1 MCMVL
6 VAATSAIHVSLI
18 RPALDDIFLKKD
30 QSMLI
35 LLPVAVIAIAI
46 VKGLSAYFQN
56 YFMRY
61 VGQRVITDMQIKL
74 YEHLISADLT
84 FLNSQ
89 SSGRLISRFTNDII
103 TMRGAVSN
111 LLTGLVKEFLTV
123 IFLIALMFYQN
134 FTLSIIAFTVFPL
147 AVFPIVKM
155 GKRMRKIS
163 NSTQEELGKYT
174 SRLDD
179 TFQTIRIIRSYGRE
193 AFEIKRARDI
203 MENIFRLY
211 IKAIKTDSITSP
223 IMEMLGGIAIAAVI
237 WYGGSQVISGNT
249 TPGSFFAFIAA
260 FITAYKP
267 IKSLADLN
275 TSLQEGLAAARR
287 LFAVLDIKPSVCDAE
302 NSVDLTI
309 KGGAIKFNKV
319 SFSYLEGK
327 QALKGLD
334 FIVPAGKKVAL
345 VGASGGGKST
355 IINLILRFYD
365 TEDGFIT
372 IDEQDI
378 KKVKLTSLRSA
389 FAIVTQEI
397 MLFDDS
403 VMANIGYGNLTA
415 SEEEII
421 NAAKAAAAHDFI
433 MELPNGYDSLIGQ
446 HGLKLSGG
454 QRQRISIARA
464 ILKNAPILLLDEAT
478 SALDPIAE
486 QQIQDALENLRQ
498 NKTTLVVAHRLSTII
513 DADIIYTIK
522 DGRIVESGTH
532 QQLLNLNAEYAN
544 LYKKQLSDISY

>member
-1 MCMVL
+1 MVL

>member
-1 MCMVL
+1 
-6 VAATSAIHVSLI
+6 VAIP
-18 RPALDDIFLKKD
+18 R
-30 QSMLI
+30 
-35 LLPVAVIAIAI
+35 
-46 VKGLSAYFQN
+46 
-56 YFMRY
+56 
-61 VGQRVITDMQIKL
+61 
-74 YEHLISADLT
+74 
-84 FLNSQ
+84 
-89 SSGRLISRFTNDII
+89 
-103 TMRGAVSN
+103 
-111 LLTGLVKEFLTV
+111 
-123 IFLIALMFYQN
+123 
-134 FTLSIIAFTVFPL
+134 
-147 AVFPIVKM
+147 
-155 GKRMRKIS
+155 
-163 NSTQEELGKYT
+163 QE
-174 SRLDD
+174 
-179 TFQTIRIIRSYGRE
+179 
-193 AFEIKRARDI
+193 
-203 MENIFRLY
+203 
-211 IKAIKTDSITSP
+211 
-223 IMEMLGGIAIAAVI
+223 V
-237 WYGGSQVISGNT
+237 
-249 TPGSFFAFIAA
+249 A